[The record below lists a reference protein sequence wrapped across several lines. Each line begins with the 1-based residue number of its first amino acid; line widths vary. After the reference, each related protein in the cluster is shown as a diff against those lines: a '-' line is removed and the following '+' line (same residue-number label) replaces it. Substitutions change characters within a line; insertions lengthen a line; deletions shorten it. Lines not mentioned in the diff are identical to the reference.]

1 MKLYGYV
8 DYYIRPGSRGKQGWA
23 CFCCCCAASYQRSRV
38 DKRRASKKKARRLA
52 KQEISFWSIYD
63 C

>member
-8 DYYIRPGSRGKQGWA
+8 DYYIKPGSKGP
-23 CFCCCCAASYQRSRV
+23 CFCCCCMAGYKSSRI
-38 DKRRASKKKARRLA
+38 DKRRASKKKARQLA
-52 KQEISFWSIYD
+52 KQEILFWSIYD